1 MKNNPLIFGIVNV
14 TPDSFS
20 DGGKAFGAEA
30 GLVHAAKLLADG
42 ADILDIGGESTRP
55 GARLADFGVPVN
67 QGGESTRPGARPV
80 PAEEEIERVVPVIAR
95 LKREFPAA
103 VISIDTRKAE
113 VAKAAT
119 AAGAAI
125 INDVSGLGFSPEMA
139 SVAAAA
145 GAKLVI
151 GHTRGTPEE
160 MRRPENCVY
169 GDVVLEVMTFWRE
182 AAAKA
187 VAAGVPEENLIFDP
201 CLGFAKTAEQDWEL
215 LRRLG
220 ELRKAGKILVA
231 HSRKSFL
238 GKLIGE
244 PDPMRREAATLA
256 VSLWAA
262 EHGAAYLR
270 VHDVKATRD
279 ALRVREALQG

>member
-20 DGGKAFGAEA
+20 DGGKAFGVEA

-55 GARLADFGVPVN
+55 GARLVPV
-67 QGGESTRPGARPV
+67 
-80 PAEEEIERVVPVIAR
+80 EEEIGRVVPLIAR
-95 LKREFPAA
+95 LKHEFPAA

-119 AAGAAI
+119 AVGAAI
-125 INDVSGLGFSPEMA
+125 INDVSGLGYSPEMA
-139 SVAAAA
+139 GVAAAA

-151 GHTRGTPEE
+151 GHMRGTPEE
-160 MRRPENCVY
+160 MRKPENCVY
-169 GDVVLEVMTFWRE
+169 CDVVLEVMAFWRE

-187 VAAGVPEENLIFDP
+187 VAAGVPEGNLIFDP

-220 ELRKAGKILVA
+220 ELREVGEILVA

-244 PDPMRREAATLA
+244 SDPMRREAATLA

-262 EHGAAYLR
+262 EHGAEYLR

-279 ALRVREALQG
+279 ALRVREALHR

>member
-14 TPDSFS
+14 TPDSLS

-30 GLVHAAKLLADG
+30 GLVHAARLLADG

-55 GARLADFGVPVN
+55 GARL
-67 QGGESTRPGARPV
+67 V

-145 GAKLVI
+145 GTKLVI

-244 PDPMRREAATLA
+244 PDPIRREAATLA

-262 EHGAAYLR
+262 EHGAEYLR

-279 ALRVREALQG
+279 ALRVRDALQG

>member
-20 DGGKAFGAEA
+20 DGGKAFGGEA
-30 GLVHAAKLLADG
+30 GFVHAAKLLADG

-55 GARLADFGVPVN
+55 GARPVPV
-67 QGGESTRPGARPV
+67 
-80 PAEEEIERVVPVIAR
+80 AEEIGRVVPVIAR
-95 LKREFPAA
+95 LKREYPAA

-113 VAKAAT
+113 VAAAAT
-119 AAGAAI
+119 AAGATI
-125 INDVSGLGFSPEMA
+125 INDVTGLGFSPEMA
-139 SVAAAA
+139 QVAAEV

-160 MRRPENCVY
+160 MRKPENCVY
-169 GDVVLEVMTFWRE
+169 ADVVSEVMAFWRE

-187 VAAGVPEENLIFDP
+187 LAAGVPEENLIFDP

-220 ELRKAGKILVA
+220 ELRRAGKILVA

-238 GKLIGE
+238 GKLIEE
-244 PDPMRREAATLA
+244 PEPARREAATLA

-262 EHGAAYLR
+262 EHGAEYLR

-279 ALRVREALQG
+279 ALRVQEVLRG